1 MKVDGLAD
9 AINKDLS
16 LYSKSVTDGTKE
28 AVKRVSKEMLQNIKT
43 DAKASGFQGGED
55 YIGAMALKNDYENAN
70 GIKKT
75 WYVKAPFYRLAH
87 LLEFGHATVT
97 GGRARAFPHIK
108 KNEEQATERLEKEI
122 KDIIRKG
129 V

>member
-1 MKVDGLAD
+1 MKADELAA
-9 AINKDLS
+9 AIQKDLT

-28 AVKRVSKEMLQNIKT
+28 AVKRISKEMLQNIKS
-43 DAKASGFQGGED
+43 DAKASGFQGGAD
-55 YIGAMALKNDYENAN
+55 YINAMALKNDYENAN

-87 LLEFGHATVT
+87 LLEYGHATAN

-108 KNEEQATERLEKEI
+108 KNEEQANERLEKEI